1 MMCVHVCVCMCACVC
16 ACVCVCG
23 CTYFDYCMI
32 TPSSFIFLPTLYL
45 TLHTSSYRAAE
56 YNGMI
61 GQHLIVINPAHTPE
75 TGVQHENID
84 RIENLPN
91 VLADNNA
98 GAHRPHTSV
107 PSHVDTSQ
115 EPTYDSLE
123 KPHHKREPQP
133 YQVPIR
139 TEPAVPQDNPQ
150 YAEPHP
156 QETIWRRNMTQHA
169 TQTEHTQ
176 STVRGGYAEPDVH
189 HSYNLPT
196 SN

>member
-1 MMCVHVCVCMCACVC
+1 
-16 ACVCVCG
+16 
-23 CTYFDYCMI
+23 MI
-32 TPSSFIFLPTLYL
+32 TPSSLIFLPTLYL

-56 YNGMI
+56 YNGVI
-61 GQHLIVINPAHTPE
+61 EQHLIVNNPAHIPE
-75 TGVQHENID
+75 TGVQYENID
-84 RIENLPN
+84 RVENLPN

-133 YQVPIR
+133 YQVPIKI
-139 TEPAVPQDNPQ
+139 EPAVSQDNPQ

-189 HSYNLPT
+189 HSPT